1 MDDKLYDEIVQLLR
15 KGMTERD
22 IAIELEIPERVV
34 YGVARRRK
42 SKNNPNEGG
51 TT

>member
-34 YGVARRRK
+34 YSVARRRK
-42 SKNNPNEGG
+42 GKNNPNEGG
-51 TT
+51 SA